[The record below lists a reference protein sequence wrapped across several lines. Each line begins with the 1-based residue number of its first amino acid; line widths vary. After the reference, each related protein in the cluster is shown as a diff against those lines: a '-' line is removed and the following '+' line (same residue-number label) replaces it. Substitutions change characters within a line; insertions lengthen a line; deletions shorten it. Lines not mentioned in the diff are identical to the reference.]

1 MDIGVPRECKTQ
13 EYRVGLIPAVVNELV
28 AAGHGVVVEQG
39 CGLGAGF
46 GDDDYRTV
54 GARVVGSAAEVWD
67 SAGLIVKVKEPQR
80 HECALLRPG
89 QVIFTYL
96 HLAADPELAD
106 LLLASDCIGI
116 AYETVTNDAGR
127 LPLLTP
133 MSQIAGR
140 IAVQAGAHYL
150 EKSAGGRGVLL
161 SGLDGAPPGKVVILG
176 GGNVGGNAARIALG
190 MGAEVTVFDAA
201 ASRLDQLAR
210 QFGSALSCLPAEPAR
225 VEEAVLGADL
235 VIGSVLIPGAA
246 APKVVSA
253 EVVEAMAAGTVL
265 VDVAIDQGGCF
276 ATSRPTSLD
285 APVYLEH
292 GVIHYCVTNMPSTVA
307 RTATLALNHITGPA
321 VLAMANQG
329 IDAALRGNAHLRNG
343 VNLYRGTLTHR
354 AVAESLG
361 KPWRR
366 VDALL
371 D

>member
-13 EYRVGLIPAVVNELV
+13 EYRVGLIPTVVRALV
-28 AAGHGVVVEQG
+28 AAGHRVWVEQG

-46 GDDDYRTV
+46 GDDDYRAA
-54 GARVVGSAAEVWD
+54 GARVVATAEEVWGG
-67 SAGLIVKVKEPQR
+67 AGLIVKVKEPQR

-96 HLAADPELAD
+96 HLAADPGLVD
-106 LLLASDCIGI
+106 LLLASGCIAI
-116 AYETVTNDAGR
+116 AYETVTNAEGR

-190 MGAEVTVFDAA
+190 MGAEVTVFDALPA
-201 ASRLDQLAR
+201 RLEQLGR
-210 QFGSALSCLPAEPAR
+210 QFGPALACLPAEPAR

-285 APVYLEH
+285 DPVYLEH

-321 VLAMANQG
+321 VLAMAEQG
-329 IDAALRGNAHLRNG
+329 VDAALKANPHLRDG
-343 VNLYRGTLTHR
+343 VNLYRGELTHR

-361 KPWRR
+361 RPWRG
-366 VDALL
+366 VESLL
-371 D
+371 G